1 MADSLGRT
9 THVSRSEAPL
19 VTLPVLDLSE
29 PQSLFPSSSAATCRL
44 VTLGCKVNQYETQ
57 LVKEGL
63 ERHGWREAAEE
74 EPAALCVVNTCT
86 VTAEAD
92 SKARQVIRQLAKANP
107 GCATVVFG
115 CYATRAAAELAQLP
129 GVIEVVADARELP
142 DVFQRFGVHD
152 WPGGISRFDG
162 HRRAFVKVQDG
173 CLLNCTYCIIPSVR
187 PGLRSRPPA
196 DILSEI
202 QRLVSNGYREIVLTG
217 IHLGHFG
224 VEATRGRLGVPPYRL
239 WHLLREIDQLPGDFR
254 VRLSSLEAAEV
265 GDDFLQVAS
274 ECQRLVP
281 HFHLCLQSGSDQVL
295 TRMKR
300 RYRSGRFVEQVRKIR
315 ERLHK
320 PALSTDVIV
329 GFPGETEEDFEQ
341 TLRVCETAEFLK
353 IHAFPFSRRRGT
365 PAHDFPD
372 QVAPEVRQRR
382 MQDLRELEA
391 RLQARYHSQLVGERL
406 QVLVEARPA
415 QTSGHVTGTACRY
428 VSVEFP
434 GGRSLLGQ
442 LCNVTVTE
450 VRDGV
455 VLAKQ
460 TESHP

>member
-1 MADSLGRT
+1 LS
-9 THVSRSEAPL
+9 
-19 VTLPVLDLSE
+19 TLPVLDLSE
-29 PQSLFPSSSAATCRL
+29 APSFVSLSASTCRL

-63 ERHGWREAAEE
+63 ERHGWREAAEA

-107 GCATVVFG
+107 GCATIVFG
-115 CYATRAAAELAQLP
+115 CYATRAADELAQLP
-129 GVIEVVADARELP
+129 GVVEVVADARELP
-142 DVFQRFGVHD
+142 DVLQRFGVHD

-187 PGLRSRPPA
+187 PGLRSRQPA
-196 DILSEI
+196 DILAEI
-202 QRLVSNGYREIVLTG
+202 GRLVSNGYREIVLTG

-224 VEATRGRLGVPPYRL
+224 VESTRGRLGVPPYRL
-239 WHLLREIDQLPGDFR
+239 WHLLREIDRLPGDFR

-265 GDDFLQVAS
+265 GDDFLEVVG
-274 ECQRLVP
+274 ECQRIVP
-281 HFHLCLQSGSDQVL
+281 HFHLCLQSGSDRVL
-295 TRMKR
+295 SRMKR
-300 RYRSGRFVEQVRKIR
+300 RYRSGRFLEQVRKIGQ
-315 ERLHK
+315 RLHK

-329 GFPGETEEDFEQ
+329 GFPGETEEDFEE
-341 TLRVCETAEFLK
+341 TLRVCETAGFLK

-365 PAHDFPD
+365 PAYDFPD
-372 QVAPEVRQRR
+372 QVAPEVKQRR
-382 MQDLRELEA
+382 MQTLRELEA

-428 VSVEFP
+428 VSAEFP
-434 GGRSLLGQ
+434 GGLSLLGQ
-442 LCNVTVTE
+442 LCDVTVTE

>member
-1 MADSLGRT
+1 
-9 THVSRSEAPL
+9 VSEDLLS
-19 VTLPVLDLSE
+19 TLPVLDLSE
-29 PQSLFPSSSAATCRL
+29 AQPSVPLSTATCRL

-63 ERHGWREAAEE
+63 ERHGWREAIAD

-86 VTAEAD
+86 VTSEAD

-107 GCATVVFG
+107 GCATIVFG
-115 CYATRAAAELAQLP
+115 CYATRAADELAQLP
-129 GVIEVVADARELP
+129 GVVEVVADARELP
-142 DVFQRFGVHD
+142 DVLQRFGVHD

-173 CLLNCTYCIIPSVR
+173 CLLNCTYCIIPAVR
-187 PGLRSRPPA
+187 PGLRSRESA
-196 DILSEI
+196 DILTEI

-224 VEATRGRLGVPPYRL
+224 VETTRGRSGLAPYRL
-239 WHLLREIDQLPGDFR
+239 WHLLRDIDRLPGDFR

-265 GDDFLQVAS
+265 GDDFLEVVT

-281 HFHLCLQSGSDQVL
+281 HFHLCLQSGSDRVL
-295 TRMKR
+295 TSMKR
-300 RYRSGRFVEQVRKIR
+300 RYRSGRFLAQVRKIR

-341 TLRVCETAEFLK
+341 TLRVCEMAEFLK
-353 IHAFPFSRRRGT
+353 IHAFPFSPRRGT
-365 PAHDFPD
+365 PAHDFPN
-372 QVAPEVRQRR
+372 QVPPEIRQRR
-382 MQDLRELEA
+382 LRNLRELEA
-391 RLQARYHSQLVGERL
+391 RLQARYYAQTVGERL

-415 QTSGHVTGTACRY
+415 QTAGHVTGTACRY

-434 GGRSLLGQ
+434 GDRSLLGH
-442 LCNVTVTE
+442 LCSVIVTE
-450 VRDGV
+450 VRDGL

>member
-1 MADSLGRT
+1 MPT
-9 THVSRSEAPL
+9 QHSEAL
-19 VTLPVLDLSE
+19 VETLPVLEGSLSDRA
-29 PQSLFPSSSAATCRL
+29 FPSDGRATCRL

-63 ERHGWREAAEE
+63 ERHGWREATETE
-74 EPAALCVVNTCT
+74 SAALCVVNTCT

-92 SKARQVIRQLAKANP
+92 SKARQIIRQLARSNP
-107 GCATVVFG
+107 GCATIVFG
-115 CYATRAAAELAQLP
+115 CYATRAADELAQLP
-129 GVIEVVADARELP
+129 GVVEVVADSRELP
-142 DVFQRFGVHD
+142 DVLQRFGVHD

-173 CLLNCTYCIIPSVR
+173 CLLNCTYCIIPTVR
-187 PGLRSRPPA
+187 PGLRSRDPESV
-196 DILSEI
+196 LSEI
-202 QRLVSNGYREIVLTG
+202 TRLVDNGYREIVLTG

-224 VEATRGRLGVPPYRL
+224 VEATRGRSGRPPYRL
-239 WHLLREIDQLPGDFR
+239 WHLLRDIDRLPGEFR
-254 VRLSSLEAAEV
+254 VRMSSLEAAEV
-265 GDDFLQVAS
+265 GDDFLATVP
-274 ECQRLVP
+274 ECRRLVP

-295 TRMKR
+295 SRMKR
-300 RYRSGRFVEQVRKIR
+300 RYRAGRFVEQVHKIR

-329 GFPGETEEDFEQ
+329 GFPGETDADFDE
-341 TLRVCETAEFLK
+341 TLRVCEAAGFLK

-372 QVAPEVRQRR
+372 QVPAGVKQQR
-382 MQDLRELEA
+382 MQQLRELEA
-391 RLQARYHSQLVGERL
+391 RLQARYHLELQGERL

-415 QTSGHVTGTACRY
+415 QTVGHVTGTACRY

-434 GGRSLLGQ
+434 GSLHQDLGQ
-442 LCNVTVTE
+442 LRNVTVTE

-455 VLAKQ
+455 VLAQ
-460 TESHP
+460 QSESLT